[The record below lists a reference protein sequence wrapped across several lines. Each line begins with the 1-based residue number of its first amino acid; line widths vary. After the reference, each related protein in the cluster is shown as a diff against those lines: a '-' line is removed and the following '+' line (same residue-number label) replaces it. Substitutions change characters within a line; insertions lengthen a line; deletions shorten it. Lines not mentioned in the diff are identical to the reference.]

1 MAAVPGRNLKPALSQ
16 DLASTPL
23 KPAFFIE
30 IPSVFVVWLGAA
42 WKHIVWPCEAPC
54 VSSEKQMKPVC
65 LPLVSEACCVL
76 LADDVVERC
85 RPH

>member
-16 DLASTPL
+16 DLASTPV

-65 LPLVSEACCVL
+65 LPGTG
-76 LADDVVERC
+76 
-85 RPH
+85 